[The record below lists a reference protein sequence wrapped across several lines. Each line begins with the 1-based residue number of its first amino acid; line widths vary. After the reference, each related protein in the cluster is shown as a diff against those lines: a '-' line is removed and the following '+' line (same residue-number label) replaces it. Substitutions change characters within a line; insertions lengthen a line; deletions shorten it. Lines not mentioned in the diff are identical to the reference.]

1 MLYFVAFIGGYA
13 TTLTVLYII
22 DIRYPG
28 VLNRWMRVEER
39 VIELLDK
46 ELAFVSGYAVTLTVI
61 YCVDL
66 CHSEEEGRA

>member
-46 ELAFVSGYAVTLTVI
+46 E
-61 YCVDL
+61 
-66 CHSEEEGRA
+66 RA